1 MPDARA
7 TRVLVAGVSARAM
20 AESAA
25 RAGYEV
31 TSVDAF
37 GDLDRS
43 PGVTALSVTRDFG
56 MPFSSRALVRAA
68 RTIACDAVAYV
79 SPFENY
85 PSAVMQLA
93 EGRVLWGNDA
103 SVLRRAR
110 DPSVIDALFG
120 TDRREAAQQ
129 ETRWLLKPRA
139 SGGGHGIGWWRPGEP
154 VSSGSYV
161 QRFVDGVAGSIAFV
175 AARGQAVPLCLT
187 RQLIGH
193 PAFGASGFRYCGNV
207 LAPGGDVQF
216 DRDDELFAAAHD
228 LAELAARDLG
238 LVGVNGIDFIAK
250 DGVPVVVEINPRW
263 SASMELVERAY
274 GVSVFHAHVA
284 ACVSGELPE
293 LDLEQ
298 HHRTG
303 TRAVGKAI
311 IFARHDIVC
320 DDTESWL
327 SDADIRDVPHP
338 GEHIARGRP
347 VCTIFADA
355 ADSVGCE
362 AALKRRAAA
371 LYATLDAW
379 AAVST

>member
-7 TRVLVAGVSARAM
+7 TRVLIAGVSARAM

-25 RAGYEV
+25 RGGYEV
-31 TSVDAF
+31 TSLDAF

-43 PGVTALSVTRDFG
+43 PGVTALSLTRDFG
-56 MPFSSRALVRAA
+56 APFSSRALVRAS
-68 RTIACDAVAYV
+68 RSIACDVVAYL
-79 SPFENY
+79 SPLENY
-85 PSAVMQLA
+85 PSAVMELG

-110 DPSVIDALFG
+110 DPSVIDALFERA
-120 TDRREAAQQ
+120 RREAVQR

-154 VSSGSYV
+154 VARGAYV
-161 QRFVDGVAGSIAFV
+161 QRFVDGIAGSIAFV
-175 AARGQAVPLCLT
+175 AAHGKASPLCLT
-187 RQLIGH
+187 RQLIGD
-193 PAFGASGFRYCGNV
+193 PGLGASGFRYCGNV
-207 LAPGGDVQF
+207 LAPAGDVQF
-216 DRDDELFAAAHD
+216 DRDDELFAAAHG

-250 DGVPVVVEINPRW
+250 DGVPVAIEINPRW

-274 GVSVFHAHVA
+274 GISVFRAHAA
-284 ACVSGELPE
+284 ACVSGALPE
-293 LDLEQ
+293 LDLVQ
-298 HHRTG
+298 HRRTG
-303 TRAVGKAI
+303 TRAFGKAI
-311 IFARHDIVC
+311 IFARHDITC
-320 DDTESWL
+320 EDTESWL
-327 SDADIRDVPHP
+327 SNEDIRDVPHP

-355 ADSVGCE
+355 ADSAGCE

-379 AAVST
+379 AAVPT